1 CARPIRP
8 SVPSVL
14 SVSYATTLIVFV
26 GRRACAG
33 RKARE
38 RKKEATAISERL
50 RINTEIKAKT
60 VRVIGPE
67 GAQLGIMLA
76 DQARMKALE
85 LELDLVEVAPKAEP
99 PVCRIMDYG
108 KHIYH
113 EQKKEQK
120 ARKKA
125 HAHDLKEV
133 RLSFKIGKH
142 DLDIKV
148 QHAKE
153 FLDEGHRVQFTMIY
167 KGREIAHQSLGE
179 QTLKG
184 VVTQLQDHAKVERP
198 PFREGKR
205 VGLILAPKQAATDK
219 PAEKPKPPAAGGAG
233 PAPMPAAPKPAP
245 AAPAVASPAPVAAV
259 ATAKA

>member
-1 CARPIRP
+1 
-8 SVPSVL
+8 
-14 SVSYATTLIVFV
+14 
-26 GRRACAG
+26 
-33 RKARE
+33 
-38 RKKEATAISERL
+38 
-50 RINTEIKAKT
+50 
-60 VRVIGPE
+60 
-67 GAQLGIMLA
+67 MLA
-76 DQARMKALE
+76 EQARMKAVE
-85 LELDLVEVAPKAEP
+85 FELDLVEVAPKAEP

-120 ARKKA
+120 ARKRA

-153 FLDEGHRVQFTMIY
+153 FIAEGHRVQFTMIY

-179 QTLKG
+179 QILKG
-184 VVTQLQDHAKVERP
+184 VVTDMQDFAKVERP

-205 VGLILAPKQAATDK
+205 VGLVLAPKHAAPEGGKPDK
-219 PAEKPKPPAAGGAG
+219 
-233 PAPMPAAPKPAP
+233 PAAPKPASALAAAKP
-245 AAPAVASPAPVAAV
+245 AAAATAVASAPKPAVVAPVVAAAPAPAMA
-259 ATAKA
+259 AKA

>member
-1 CARPIRP
+1 
-8 SVPSVL
+8 
-14 SVSYATTLIVFV
+14 
-26 GRRACAG
+26 
-33 RKARE
+33 
-38 RKKEATAISERL
+38 
-50 RINTEIKAKT
+50 
-60 VRVIGPE
+60 
-67 GAQLGIMLA
+67 MLA
-76 DQARMKALE
+76 DQARMKATE

-153 FLDEGHRVQFTMIY
+153 FLAEGHRVQFTMIY

-179 QTLKG
+179 QILKG
-184 VVTQLQDHAKVERP
+184 VVTTLGDAAKVERP

-205 VGLILAPKQAATDK
+205 VGLILAPKQAVLDK
-219 PAEKPKPPAAGGAG
+219 PEKPEKHE
-233 PAPMPAAPKPAP
+233 KPAGAAKTEHA
-245 AAPAVASPAPVAAV
+245 AAPAQAAPQAPVAV
-259 ATAKA
+259 AAKA

>member
-1 CARPIRP
+1 
-8 SVPSVL
+8 
-14 SVSYATTLIVFV
+14 
-26 GRRACAG
+26 
-33 RKARE
+33 
-38 RKKEATAISERL
+38 
-50 RINTEIKAKT
+50 

-76 DQARMKALE
+76 DQARMKATE

-99 PVCRIMDYG
+99 PVCRIMDFG

-148 QHAKE
+148 VHAKE
-153 FLDEGHRVQFTMIY
+153 FLAEGHRVQFTMVY

-184 VVTQLQDHAKVERP
+184 VVTQLADCSKVERA

-205 VGLILAPKQAATDK
+205 VGLILAPKVAVVEKPEK
-219 PAEKPKPPAAGGAG
+219 PAMVIKSAAPAAA
-233 PAPMPAAPKPAP
+233 PASAPVSAPAAAPAP
-245 AAPAVASPAPVAAV
+245 A
-259 ATAKA
+259 KA

>member
-1 CARPIRP
+1 MARDCDLAQWGD
-8 SVPSVL
+8 S
-14 SVSYATTLIVFV
+14 
-26 GRRACAG
+26 
-33 RKARE
+33 
-38 RKKEATAISERL
+38 RKKEERTISERL
-50 RINTEIKAKT
+50 RINAEIKAKT
-60 VRVIGPE
+60 IRVIGPD
-67 GAQLGIMLA
+67 GAQLGIMLVE
-76 DQARMKALE
+76 QARMKATE
-85 LELDLVEVAPKAEP
+85 LELDLVEVAPKADP

-125 HAHDLKEV
+125 HAHDVKEV

-153 FLDEGHRVQFTMIY
+153 FLAEGHRVQFTMIY

-179 QTLKG
+179 QILKG
-184 VVTQLQDHAKVERP
+184 VVVQLGDSAKVERP

-205 VGLILAPKQAATDK
+205 VGLILAPKVASADK
-219 PAEKPKPPAAGGAG
+219 PEKPDKSG
-233 PAPMPAAPKPAP
+233 PERAT
-245 AAPAVASPAPVAAV
+245 APAVGGTPSPAPQPIAPPPAVVAAALPKV
-259 ATAKA
+259 

>member
-1 CARPIRP
+1 
-8 SVPSVL
+8 
-14 SVSYATTLIVFV
+14 
-26 GRRACAG
+26 
-33 RKARE
+33 
-38 RKKEATAISERL
+38 
-50 RINTEIKAKT
+50 
-60 VRVIGPE
+60 
-67 GAQLGIMLA
+67 MLA
-76 DQARMKALE
+76 DQARMKAVE
-85 LELDLVEVAPKAEP
+85 FELDLVEVAPKAEP

-120 ARKKA
+120 ARKRA

-153 FLDEGHRVQFTMIY
+153 FIEEGHRVQFTMIY

-179 QTLKG
+179 QILKG
-184 VVTQLQDHAKVERP
+184 VVTDMQDFAKVERP

-205 VGLILAPKQAATDK
+205 VGLVLAPKHAAPEGGK
-219 PAEKPKPPAAGGAG
+219 PEK
-233 PAPMPAAPKPAP
+233 PAAPKAAVAP
-245 AAPAVASPAPVAAV
+245 AAAKPAVVAPAVVSLPKPVVVAPVIAA
-259 ATAKA
+259 APAMAAKA

>member
-1 CARPIRP
+1 
-8 SVPSVL
+8 
-14 SVSYATTLIVFV
+14 
-26 GRRACAG
+26 
-33 RKARE
+33 
-38 RKKEATAISERL
+38 
-50 RINTEIKAKT
+50 
-60 VRVIGPE
+60 
-67 GAQLGIMLA
+67 MLA
-76 DQARMKALE
+76 DQARMKATE

-99 PVCRIMDYG
+99 PVCKIMDFG

-153 FLDEGHRVQFTMIY
+153 FLEEGHRVQFTMIY
-167 KGREIAHQSLGE
+167 KGREIAHQSIGE
-179 QTLKG
+179 KILKD
-184 VVTQLQDHAKVERP
+184 VVIALADSAKIERA

-205 VGLILAPKQAATDK
+205 VGLILAPKHLAL
-219 PAEKPKPPAAGGAG
+219 EKPEKPE
-233 PAPMPAAPKPAP
+233 MKVKEPAP
-245 AAPAVASPAPVAAV
+245 AAAAAPVAV
-259 ATAKA
+259 KA

>member
-1 CARPIRP
+1 
-8 SVPSVL
+8 
-14 SVSYATTLIVFV
+14 
-26 GRRACAG
+26 
-33 RKARE
+33 
-38 RKKEATAISERL
+38 
-50 RINTEIKAKT
+50 
-60 VRVIGPE
+60 VIGPD

-76 DQARMKALE
+76 DQARMKAVE

-148 QHAKE
+148 MHAKE
-153 FLDEGHRVQFTMIY
+153 FLEEGHRVQFTMVY
-167 KGREIAHQSLGE
+167 KGREIAHQSIGE
-179 QTLKG
+179 QILKG
-184 VVTQLQDHAKVERP
+184 VVTQLADSAKVERP

-205 VGLILAPKQAATDK
+205 VGLVLAPKQAVV
-219 PAEKPKPPAAGGAG
+219 EKPERPEKP
-233 PAPMPAAPKPAP
+233 APKPA
-245 AAPAVASPAPVAAV
+245 APAPVAV
-259 ATAKA
+259 AAKA

>member
-1 CARPIRP
+1 M
-8 SVPSVL
+8 
-14 SVSYATTLIVFV
+14 VFGILCN
-26 GRRACAG
+26 GRGAVAEENFRI
-33 RKARE
+33 
-38 RKKEATAISERL
+38 KEESAISERL
-50 RINTEIKAKT
+50 RINLEIKSKT
-60 VRVIGPE
+60 VRVIGPD

-76 DQARMKALE
+76 DQARAKAVE

-125 HAHDLKEV
+125 HSHDLKEV

-142 DLDIKV
+142 DLGIKV

-153 FLDEGHRVQFTMIY
+153 FLVEGHRVQFTMIY

-179 QTLKG
+179 QIMQG
-184 VVTQLQDHAKVERP
+184 VVVELQDVAKVERP

-205 VGLILAPKQAATDK
+205 VGLILAPKFALGEK
-219 PAEKPKPPAAGGAG
+219 PPEKPK
-233 PAPMPAAPKPAP
+233 AP
-245 AAPAVASPAPVAAV
+245 AAAANSAPAAAPASTAAPAMAGP
-259 ATAKA
+259 KIG

>member
-1 CARPIRP
+1 MMARDCDLAQWGD
-8 SVPSVL
+8 S
-14 SVSYATTLIVFV
+14 
-26 GRRACAG
+26 
-33 RKARE
+33 
-38 RKKEATAISERL
+38 RKKEERTISERL
-50 RINTEIKAKT
+50 RVNAEIRAKT
-60 VRVIGPE
+60 VRVIGPD

-76 DQARMKALE
+76 DQARMKAVE

-148 QHAKE
+148 MHAKE
-153 FLDEGHRVQFTMIY
+153 FLAEGHRVQFTMVY

-184 VVTQLQDHAKVERP
+184 VVTQLADCSKVERP

-205 VGLILAPKQAATDK
+205 VGLILAPKVAA
-219 PAEKPKPPAAGGAG
+219 AEKPEKPGKGEKYEKSEGEP
-233 PAPMPAAPKPAP
+233 APKPA
-245 AAPAVASPAPVAAV
+245 APAPARAVVAAAPVAV
-259 ATAKA
+259 AAPQKA

>member
-1 CARPIRP
+1 M
-8 SVPSVL
+8 
-14 SVSYATTLIVFV
+14 
-26 GRRACAG
+26 RAGVCRAQEHSTE
-33 RKARE
+33 KEE
-38 RKKEATAISERL
+38 RAITERL
-50 RINTEIKAKT
+50 RINAEIRAKT

-76 DQARMKALE
+76 DQARMKATE
-85 LELDLVEVAPKAEP
+85 HEMDLVEVAPKADP

-153 FLDEGHRVQFTMIY
+153 FLVEGHRVQFTMIY

-179 QTLKG
+179 QILRS
-184 VVTQLQDHAKVERP
+184 VVTQLGDSAKVERP

-205 VGLILAPKQAATDK
+205 VGLILAPKQAAL
-219 PAEKPKPPAAGGAG
+219 PGEKPSKADHPTPT
-233 PAPMPAAPKPAP
+233 
-245 AAPAVASPAPVAAV
+245 PAPVSSSGPVSAPRAQAPV
-259 ATAKA
+259 PQR

>member
-1 CARPIRP
+1 MK
-8 SVPSVL
+8 SL
-14 SVSYATTLIVFV
+14 KDK
-26 GRRACAG
+26 GERAI
-33 RKARE
+33 
-38 RKKEATAISERL
+38 TERL
-50 RINTEIKAKT
+50 RINVEIKSKT

-76 DQARMKALE
+76 DQARMKATE

-148 QHAKE
+148 MHAKE
-153 FLDEGHRVQFTMIY
+153 FLEAGHRVQFTMIY
-167 KGREIAHQSLGE
+167 KGREIAHQNLGE
-179 QTLKG
+179 QIMNG
-184 VVTQLQDHAKVERP
+184 VVTQLADFAKVERR

-205 VGLILAPKQAATDK
+205 VGLILAPKQAVSDK
-219 PAEKPKPPAAGGAG
+219 PEKPERAEKPKPA
-233 PAPMPAAPKPAP
+233 PAPAPSPVAVSQPAP
-245 AAPAVASPAPVAAV
+245 AAAPMAAQ
-259 ATAKA
+259 AKA

>member
-1 CARPIRP
+1 M
-8 SVPSVL
+8 
-14 SVSYATTLIVFV
+14 
-26 GRRACAG
+26 
-33 RKARE
+33 
-38 RKKEATAISERL
+38 
-50 RINTEIKAKT
+50 EIKAKT

-76 DQARMKALE
+76 DQARMKAVE

-133 RLSFKIGKH
+133 RLSFKIGPH
-142 DLDIKV
+142 DLGIKV

-153 FLDEGHRVQFTMIY
+153 FLEEGHRVQFTMIY
-167 KGREIAHQSLGE
+167 KGREIAHQSIGE
-179 QTLKG
+179 QILKS
-184 VVTQLQDHAKVERP
+184 VVTSLVDSAKVERP

-205 VGLILAPKQAATDK
+205 VGLILAPKHVVPEKPEKPEK
-219 PAEKPKPPAAGGAG
+219 PAKASHEHAVTASAPAVV
-233 PAPMPAAPKPAP
+233 
-245 AAPAVASPAPVAAV
+245 AAPAVAAP
-259 ATAKA
+259 KA

>member
-1 CARPIRP
+1 
-8 SVPSVL
+8 V
-14 SVSYATTLIVFV
+14 
-26 GRRACAG
+26 
-33 RKARE
+33 
-38 RKKEATAISERL
+38 
-50 RINTEIKAKT
+50 EIKAKT

-76 DQARMKALE
+76 DQARMKATE

-148 QHAKE
+148 THAKE
-153 FLDEGHRVQFTMIY
+153 FLEAGHRVQFTMIY
-167 KGREIAHQSLGE
+167 KGREIAHQSIGE
-179 QTLKG
+179 QILKN
-184 VVTQLQDHAKVERP
+184 VVTQLGDSAKVERP

-205 VGLILAPKQAATDK
+205 VGLILAPKQAVT
-219 PAEKPKPPAAGGAG
+219 EKPEKPERSGGNNG
-233 PAPMPAAPKPAP
+233 APSAPR
-245 AAPAVASPAPVAAV
+245 PAPVAPAV
-259 ATAKA
+259 PVAAVPAVSAPTKA

>member
-1 CARPIRP
+1 LVCNTRCNFLQQG
-8 SVPSVL
+8 VPANES
-14 SVSYATTLIVFV
+14 
-26 GRRACAG
+26 GDWRRV
-33 RKARE
+33 RE
-38 RKKEATAISERL
+38 NSGKKEDLAITERL
-50 RINTEIKAKT
+50 RINQEIKAKT

-76 DQARMKALE
+76 DMARMKAQE

-142 DLDIKV
+142 DLGIKV

-153 FLDEGHRVQFTMIY
+153 FLEEGHRVQFTMIY
-167 KGREIAHQSLGE
+167 KGREIAHQNIGE
-179 QTLKG
+179 QILKS
-184 VVTQLQDHAKVERP
+184 VVTELQDSAKVERP

-205 VGLILAPKQAATDK
+205 VGLILAPKHVA
-219 PAEKPKPPAAGGAG
+219 PEKPEKPGRAEHV
-233 PAPMPAAPKPAP
+233 APSAAPVTAAAP
-245 AAPAVASPAPVAAV
+245 AAAAH
-259 ATAKA
+259 KA

>member
-1 CARPIRP
+1 
-8 SVPSVL
+8 
-14 SVSYATTLIVFV
+14 
-26 GRRACAG
+26 
-33 RKARE
+33 
-38 RKKEATAISERL
+38 
-50 RINTEIKAKT
+50 
-60 VRVIGPE
+60 
-67 GAQLGIMLA
+67 
-76 DQARMKALE
+76 RMKAVE

-153 FLDEGHRVQFTMIY
+153 FLEEGHRVQFTMIY

-179 QTLKG
+179 QILKN
-184 VVTQLQDHAKVERP
+184 VVTTLQDFAKVERA

-205 VGLILAPKQAATDK
+205 VGLILAPKQAQLDAHGK
-219 PAEKPKPPAAGGAG
+219 
-233 PAPMPAAPKPAP
+233 PAAPKAATPSAP
-245 AAPAVASPAPVAAV
+245 AAAPAPRPPAPQP
-259 ATAKA
+259 AKA

>member
-1 CARPIRP
+1 MVARDCELAQWGN
-8 SVPSVL
+8 S
-14 SVSYATTLIVFV
+14 
-26 GRRACAG
+26 
-33 RKARE
+33 
-38 RKKEATAISERL
+38 RKKEERTISERL
-50 RINTEIKAKT
+50 RVNAEIKAKT
-60 VRVIGPE
+60 VRVIGPD

-76 DQARMKALE
+76 DQARLKAQE

-99 PVCRIMDYG
+99 PVCRIMDFG

-120 ARKKA
+120 ARKRA

-148 QHAKE
+148 MHAKG
-153 FLDEGHRVQFTMIY
+153 FLAEGHRVQFTMVY
-167 KGREIAHQSLGE
+167 RGREIAHQSLGE

-184 VVTQLQDHAKVERP
+184 VVTQLQDCAKVERP

-205 VGLILAPKQAATDK
+205 VGLILAPKQASAEKTDK
-219 PAEKPKPPAAGGAG
+219 AEKSAPAPSVAKPPAPEASV
-233 PAPMPAAPKPAP
+233 AAPAP
-245 AAPAVASPAPVAAV
+245 APAPVQPKV
-259 ATAKA
+259 

>member
-1 CARPIRP
+1 
-8 SVPSVL
+8 
-14 SVSYATTLIVFV
+14 
-26 GRRACAG
+26 
-33 RKARE
+33 
-38 RKKEATAISERL
+38 
-50 RINTEIKAKT
+50 
-60 VRVIGPE
+60 VRVIGPD

-76 DQARMKALE
+76 DQARMKAVE

-142 DLDIKV
+142 DLDIKT
-148 QHAKE
+148 QHARE
-153 FLDEGHRVQFTMIY
+153 FLEEGHRVQFTMIY

-179 QTLKG
+179 QIMRN
-184 VVTQLQDHAKVERP
+184 VVAALAEFAKVERP

-205 VGLILAPKQAATDK
+205 VGLILAPKQGAGEIAEPK
-219 PAEKPKPPAAGGAG
+219 KAEK
-233 PAPMPAAPKPAP
+233 PAAPKPASAP
-245 AAPAVASPAPVAAV
+245 PAPAAVAAPA
-259 ATAKA
+259 KA

>member
-1 CARPIRP
+1 MPQ
-8 SVPSVL
+8 L
-14 SVSYATTLIVFV
+14 
-26 GRRACAG
+26 RRDRRDGAG
-33 RKARE
+33 RSLRE
-38 RKKEATAISERL
+38 LRKKEETAISERL
-50 RINTEIKAKT
+50 RINHEIKAKT

-67 GAQLGIMLA
+67 GAQLGIMLS
-76 DQARMKALE
+76 DQARMKATE
-85 LELDLVEVAPKAEP
+85 LELDLVEVNPKTDP
-99 PVCRIMDYG
+99 PVCKIMDYG

-148 QHAKE
+148 QHARE
-153 FLDEGHRVQFTMIY
+153 FLAEGHRVQFTMIY
-167 KGREIAHQSLGE
+167 RGREIAHQALGE

-184 VVTQLQDHAKVERP
+184 VVATLGESAKVERP

-205 VGLILAPKQAATDK
+205 VGLILAPKPVASEK
-219 PAEKPKPPAAGGAG
+219 KAEPGKAGVEHA
-233 PAPMPAAPKPAP
+233 AAPVAAAAP
-245 AAPAVASPAPVAAV
+245 AAAPAPAPVAIA
-259 ATAKA
+259 AQPKA